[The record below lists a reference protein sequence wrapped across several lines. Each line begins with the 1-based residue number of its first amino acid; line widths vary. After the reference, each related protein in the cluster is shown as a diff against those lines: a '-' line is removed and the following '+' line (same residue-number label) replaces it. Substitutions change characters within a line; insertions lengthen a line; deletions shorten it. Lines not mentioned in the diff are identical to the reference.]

1 MDRLPLFTE
10 FEIEAE
16 IERMGLLQKR
26 SMGWYAIAHRSKR
39 FAIRTVRIL
48 FAIALACI
56 AYAVSNHSL
65 DILGMPISSISMLQI
80 ISGIC
85 GVGLALCIA
94 IVAWKTAFGAGPTPE
109 DYEMVARH
117 KALASLT
124 VKHPVGLSIKTVD
137 FSVDHTGYQME
148 K

>member
-1 MDRLPLFTE
+1 MNRLPLFTD

-16 IERMGLLQKR
+16 IEKMGLMQKR
-26 SMGWYAIAHRSKR
+26 YQGMHRISHAAKR
-39 FAIRTVRIL
+39 FAIRSLRLLV
-48 FAIALACI
+48 AIGLAYI
-56 AYAVSNHSL
+56 AYAISSHSL
-65 DILGMPISSISMLQI
+65 EILGMPVSSISMLQI
-80 ISGIC
+80 FSGIC
-85 GVGLALCIA
+85 GVGLAICIA
-94 IVAWKTAFGAGPTPE
+94 IGALGTAFGPAPTQE
-109 DYEMVARH
+109 DYEAVARN